1 MMFDE
6 RDLSTPVERVRA
18 EHAPDAIV
26 LDVERDFETL
36 PPATAEQLGLVAE
49 SLDPVS
55 YPESWLPA
63 DAPELLVQYAS
74 ETFTVGAPG
83 DGGVAWTR
91 QTDPAV
97 VLVKPRLA
105 GSPESFVDFLLAE
118 ALVQIGLGVP
128 EHFLGFFEERYRD
141 LSAAAAG
148 RLDSAGVYQLAAALY
163 EGYLGL
169 QTRPI
174 FADWS
179 EDHPE
184 LHGSWADAGERLQPR
199 LADLSSDV
207 ASGRTN
213 FGDAAE
219 LACSAIKHEIEV
231 PTPFAALDTS
241 AYREHG
247 AAFAVQWAERVLGE

>member
-6 RDLSTPVERVRA
+6 RDLSAPVERVRA
-18 EHAPDAIV
+18 EHAPDALV
-26 LDVERDFETL
+26 LDVDRDFETL
-36 PPATAEQLGLVAE
+36 PPATAEQLGLVVDA
-49 SLDPVS
+49 LDPSS

-91 QTDPAV
+91 QTDPPV

-105 GSPESFVDFLLAE
+105 GSPEPFVDFLLAE
-118 ALVQIGLGVP
+118 ALVQIGLDRP
-128 EHFLGFFEERYRD
+128 ENFLGFFEERYRD
-141 LSAAAAG
+141 LAAAVSG
-148 RLDSAGVYQLAAALY
+148 RLDPASTYQLAAALY

-169 QTRPI
+169 HTRPI
-174 FADWS
+174 FADW
-179 EDHPE
+179 EHDHPE
-184 LHGSWADAGERLQPR
+184 LYAAWKDAGERLEPR

-219 LACSAIKHEIEV
+219 LACSAIKHDVEV

-247 AAFAVQWAERVLGE
+247 ADYAVKWAERVLVE